1 MMLDRKNTRLVT
13 HTMSHS
19 FAHYDVAEAA
29 HLMTLCACAR
39 EGGQYVSTFARSDSL
54 N

>member
-1 MMLDRKNTRLVT
+1 MLDRKNTRLVT

-29 HLMTLCACAR
+29 DLMCLR
-39 EGGQYVSTFARSDSL
+39 EGQYLSTIARSDSL

>member
-1 MMLDRKNTRLVT
+1 MLDRKNTRLVNSYYV
-13 HTMSHS
+13 SHS

-29 HLMTLCACAR
+29 DLMCLR
-39 EGGQYVSTFARSDSL
+39 EGQYLSTIARSDSL